1 MVFGGVD
8 AIDVGETGFLGL
20 GGQGSTAPDADTA
33 ASVISVTG
41 TLDSLQAHA
50 TKASA
55 GNVVVTV
62 ERATAAAP
70 HTFVATPLTCTITGS
85 NDACADGSDSVAF
98 AAGDR
103 IAVLVQNST
112 GGFVSFVRYTGT
124 YR

>member
-8 AIDVGETGFLGL
+8 AIDVGETGFLGM

-33 ASVISVTG
+33 ASVISVAG
-41 TLDSLQAHA
+41 ALDGLQAHA
-50 TKASA
+50 TKTSS
-55 GNVVVTV
+55 GNVLVTV
-62 ERATAAAP
+62 EKATAAAP
-70 HTFVATPLTCTITGS
+70 HTFTATPLTCTITGA
-85 NDACADGSDSVAF
+85 NDVCSDTADSVSF
-98 AAGDR
+98 AVGDR